1 MTDPRD
7 ALLGPAEDETELS
20 PAPLAGTRAETI
32 QRLQVG
38 LSGLAV
44 VVLVVGLATIITER
58 RAETD
63 ATTVP
68 EAAATV
74 AAEPSPT
81 PVSDPLAEAGVVPE
95 LPPEPTATPAGT
107 NMLPDTGDVPANGPA
122 N

>member
-7 ALLGPAEDETELS
+7 TLAGPAEDEAELPS
-20 PAPLAGTRAETI
+20 APLAGSRAETI

-44 VVLVVGLATIITER
+44 VVLIVGLAHIITER
-58 RAETD
+58 RAVSD
-63 ATTVP
+63 AAVVP
-68 EAAATV
+68 EAASTV

-95 LPPEPTATPAGT
+95 IPPEPTATPTGT
-107 NMLPDTGDVPANGPA
+107 NMLPDSGDVPADGPA